1 MPKKPKSNFD
11 PCLLISM
18 PQMQDPNFNQTVSL
32 LSEFNNNGAVALILN
47 RPLQINLHDV
57 LSPDFKKQFDLDPLI
72 AKATRNT
79 TVFWGGPV
87 DVQQGLILH
96 TSEEFE
102 EESVMIQPNL
112 YITGSIYVLK
122 ELLKQTTSG
131 KQDAFFRFLLGYA
144 GWGSQQ
150 LEQEMAESCWMTSNI
165 EKFIFESKPEVMWA
179 QALQNLGV
187 DLSQLTSVSQENFH

>member
-1 MPKKPKSNFD
+1 MKHDFD

-32 LSEFNNNGAVALILN
+32 LSEFNQKGAVALILN

-57 LSPDFKKQFDLDPLI
+57 LSPDFKKQFDLDPSI
-72 AKATRNT
+72 ARSIRDTP
-79 TVFWGGPV
+79 VFWGGPV

-96 TSEEFE
+96 TCTQFE

-122 ELLKQTTSG
+122 ELLKLKTSG
-131 KQDAFFRFLLGYA
+131 KQDIHFRFLLGYA

-150 LEQEMAESCWMTSNI
+150 LEQEIADSSWMTCGI
-165 EKFIFESKPEVMWA
+165 EKFIFEVRPDLMWA
-179 QALQNLGV
+179 HAVQNLGV
-187 DLSQLTSVSQENFH
+187 DISQLTSVHQENFH